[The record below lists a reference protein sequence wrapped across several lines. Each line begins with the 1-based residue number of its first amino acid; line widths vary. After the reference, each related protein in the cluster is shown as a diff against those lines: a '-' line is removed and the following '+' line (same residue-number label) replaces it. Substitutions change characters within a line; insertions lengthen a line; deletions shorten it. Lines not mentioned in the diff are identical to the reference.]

1 MQIDFDTSIR
11 AIAHPL
17 RRKILEWLKDPALHF
32 PEQEYGQN
40 LGVGV
45 GQITLRCGL
54 SQSTVSRHLTVLKEA
69 ALIDLHKSGQVHFFK
84 RNEKLIQ
91 SLNSSLKK
99 LLQDEQLGGRNQKS
113 PRPQWILQASGQWR
127 LNDGELEL
135 DFLAGSRWQRK
146 RFH

>member
-1 MQIDFDTSIR
+1 LPSPLLHPKPGIELKQLVSHKLDTDAASSLMQFDFDTSIR

-40 LGVGV
+40 LGVCV

-54 SQSTVSRHLTVLKEA
+54 SQSTVSRHLTVLKES

-99 LLQDEQLGGRNQKS
+99 LLQDERFGG
-113 PRPQWILQASGQWR
+113 
-127 LNDGELEL
+127 
-135 DFLAGSRWQRK
+135 
-146 RFH
+146 

>member
-1 MQIDFDTSIR
+1 MQFDFDASIR

-40 LGVGV
+40 LGVCV
-45 GQITLRCGL
+45 GQLTLRCGL

-69 ALIDLHKSGQVHFFK
+69 ALVDLHKAGHVHFFK

-91 SLNSSLKK
+91 SFNTSLKK
-99 LLQDEQLGGRNQKS
+99 RLQGEQ
-113 PRPQWILQASGQWR
+113 I
-127 LNDGELEL
+127 GE
-135 DFLAGSRWQRK
+135 
-146 RFH
+146 